1 MPVVEVIKYPNKILR
16 KKCKPVKIIDEEIK
30 KIIADMLS
38 TMLSNNAIG
47 IAANQIGKSL
57 RIIALSTKNNSI
69 VLINPKI
76 IKKREKVIA
85 EEGCLS
91 FPGLFL
97 KIKRYNY
104 TIVEGLNENNEKVK
118 IEATGLLSR
127 AIQHEIDH
135 LNGVIFIDRLPLF
148 KRIKMYLKLVRK
160 KLTSSNPL
168 TRS

>member
-1 MPVVEVIKYPNKILR
+1 MPVVEIIKYPNKILK
-16 KKCKPVKIIDEEIK
+16 KKCKPVKIINEEIRG
-30 KIIADMLS
+30 IITDMLH
-38 TMLSNNAIG
+38 TMLSKNAIG

-76 IKKREKVIA
+76 IKKKEKVIA

-104 TIVEGLNENNEKVK
+104 TIAEGLDENNKKTK

-127 AIQHEIDH
+127 ALQHEIDH
-135 LNGVIFIDRLPLF
+135 LNGVTFIDRLPLF
-148 KRIKMYLKLVRK
+148 KRIKMYLKLARQK
-160 KLTSSNPL
+160 NLIPPS
-168 TRS
+168 R